1 MVRAIAR
8 MVVAMLLMGL
18 LAACGGEPPP
28 QAIVEQA
35 IALEINQTQQ
45 QLQQQLFRGSTEFPA
60 GRVDHVKVKK
70 QQSQTLPSERA
81 ASSKLNGYR
90 VEGTYDLIVETPSQR
105 STRRQNPFE
114 VYLQYDS
121 EGKTW
126 SLAQPLP
133 PDAEG
138 QIFWETRSLDPV

>member
-8 MVVAMLLMGL
+8 MVVAVLLMGL
-18 LAACGGEPPP
+18 LAACGGERPP
-28 QAIVEQA
+28 QAIVKQA

-45 QLQQQLFRGSTEFPA
+45 QLQHQLFRSDAKVPVV
-60 GRVDHVKVKK
+60 RVDRVKVKK
-70 QQSQTLPSERA
+70 QQSQMLPSEQA
-81 ASSKLNGYR
+81 ASSRLNGYR
-90 VEGTYDLIVETPSQR
+90 LEGTYDLIVETPSQH

-121 EGKTW
+121 ESKTW
-126 SLAQPLP
+126 QLAQPLP

-138 QIFWETRSLDPV
+138 QIFWETRSLDPA